1 MIFAEVSNFRKVC
14 PINGGIMIKKL
25 VLTDLLKPFIEK
37 DSITVGN
44 ETFEF
49 GLRPSSD
56 HLRNAEIEVVEKI
69 QEELGLTDDAFDKFI
84 EERDRQTQAVNDEIE
99 KKLKKIKDP
108 TFDQKI
114 EARLKIRE
122 KIPYSTLARKY
133 NSRWSKYIIPLYIRF
148 TVVDPESGAPLFQN
162 DDEVNN
168 LSSSLRM
175 DLTEKVDT
183 YLLKQQM
190 GALEAKK

>member
-1 MIFAEVSNFRKVC
+1 
-14 PINGGIMIKKL
+14 MIKKL